1 MRRNIIAQ
9 MAIEN
14 SRKDDSVFK

>member
-1 MRRNIIAQ
+1 